1 MPLTKEKKSEI
12 ISKFGNNDKD
22 TGSVEAQ
29 IAMLTQRIN
38 DLTQHLQTHKKDNHS
53 QRGLLK
59 LVGQRRRFL
68 KYLMRKDINKYRTVI
83 EQLGIRR

>member
-59 LVGQRRRFL
+59 MVGQRRRFL
-68 KYLMRKDINKYRTVI
+68 KYLIRKDINKYRTVI